1 MSPARGRLSCAT
13 TAGSSLTVHLPDGF
27 KPVEA
32 EAGGQEGEIDNRAKT
47 ATIRFVPPA
56 TKEVAWKVRFERRG
70 GC

>member
-1 MSPARGRLSCAT
+1 
-13 TAGSSLTVHLPDGF
+13 LTVHLPDGF

-56 TKEVAWKVRFERRG
+56 TKKVAWKVRFERRG